1 MGDYTPKIQE
11 RFRRKKFPIERI
23 ETVDRL
29 RLTTQG
35 IDSTREN
42 QWQYRTQ
49 DERSNVILTE
59 HSFAA
64 QTTSYDRFESFV
76 DQMMPLFKDVME
88 VTEHIEHGLVSRVGL
103 RYVDLIQPR
112 DDESF
117 RDYLKDGLHGLTSD
131 ALEEQTHF
139 LENMGRTQVGAERGV
154 FALRVHQNRQGQDFP
169 PDLRVAVP
177 KFDQRSHP
185 GELVTIVD
193 MDHWVE
199 GNRNVDIP
207 TLTET
212 LFRLHDHI
220 IETFFNRVISQHAL
234 EVWK

>member
-1 MGDYTPKIQE
+1 MGEYAPKIQE
-11 RFRRKKFPIERI
+11 RFRRKRFPIETI
-23 ETVDRL
+23 DTVDRV
-29 RLTTQG
+29 RLTSHG
-35 IDSTREN
+35 VESTREN

-64 QTTSYDRFESFV
+64 QTTNYERFESFV
-76 DQMMPLFKDVME
+76 DRIIPLFKDVME

-103 RYVDLIQPR
+103 RYVDLIQPAG
-112 DDESF
+112 DESF

-131 ALEEQTHF
+131 ALEQQTHF
-139 LENMGRTQVGAERGV
+139 LENIGRTQVGAERGV
-154 FALRVHQNRQGQDFP
+154 FALRLHQNRQGHDFP

-177 KFDQRSHP
+177 KFDQRSRT
-185 GELVTIVD
+185 GELVTILD

-199 GNRNVDIP
+199 GNRNLDIP
-207 TLTET
+207 ALTET
-212 LFRLHDHI
+212 LFCLHDHI